1 MPYLFVPPVEDEGPM
16 GGNWLFARYT
26 RKQGVTVYRLDGQ
39 FYEDR
44 FPAQDDLVN
53 ADLVYLGGHEYILSD
68 AEAQVLINLNAGYDI
83 SLITS

>member
-1 MPYLFVPPVEDEGPM
+1 MAYLFVPPVVDEGPM

-44 FPAQDDLVN
+44 FPVQDDLID
-53 ADLVYLGGHEYILSD
+53 ADLVYLGGHEYVITE
-68 AEAQVLINLNAGYDI
+68 AEKNALESVGYDV
-83 SLITS
+83 ITT

>member
-1 MPYLFVPPVEDEGPM
+1 M

-44 FPAQDDLVN
+44 FPVQDDLID
-53 ADLVYLGGHEYILSD
+53 ADLVYLGGHEYVITE
-68 AEAQVLINLNAGYDI
+68 AEKNALESVGYDV
-83 SLITS
+83 ITT

>member
-53 ADLVYLGGHEYILSD
+53 ADLIYLGGHEYILSD

>member
-44 FPAQDDLVN
+44 FPAQDDLVQ
-53 ADLVYLGGHEYILSD
+53 ADVVYLGGHEYYITL
-68 AEAQVLINLNAGYDI
+68 AEKNALESVGYTV
-83 SLITS
+83 STV